1 MHISAQ
7 KYHSLCFLTH
17 RLCLNKNKP
26 TGGFALPTH
35 WGKATGKCWR
45 KLLWTED
52 LRRHSLRLF
61 LRSMAVLG
69 VQRWVWHPFLRKR
82 WSNAL
87 SRRNERL
94 PSTIRRECLC
104 WPRASW
110 PTMSSEPR
118 WARYTWRNLMLKI
131 TRSSRLGV
139 FAEEVQ
145 EGFGGSAEDQVCGD
159 REEQHDH
166 HPLPEQI
173 SLPGQ
178 NENYL
183 SNLHQKSVL
192 WGHVSLNCKCKLR
205 P

>member
-35 WGKATGKCWR
+35 WGKAIGKCWR

-139 FAEEVQ
+139 FCRRGSRRVRWICRGSGVWRSWRAARPSSPARTNIPSRSEWKLSVKSTVKTVSTSEECVMRT
-145 EGFGGSAEDQVCGD
+145 C
-159 REEQHDH
+159 
-166 HPLPEQI
+166 
-173 SLPGQ
+173 
-178 NENYL
+178 
-183 SNLHQKSVL
+183 VL
-192 WGHVSLNCKCKLR
+192 KL
-205 P
+205 